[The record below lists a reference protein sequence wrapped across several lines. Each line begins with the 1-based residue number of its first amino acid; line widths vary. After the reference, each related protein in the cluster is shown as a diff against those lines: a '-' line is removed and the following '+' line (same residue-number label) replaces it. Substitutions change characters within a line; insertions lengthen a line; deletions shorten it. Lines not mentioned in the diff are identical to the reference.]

1 MTTQH
6 STQHSTHHS
15 SQYTGQRSGRYRYWI
30 RRVALACGSA
40 IVCAVPAAAQTKRPM
55 TFDDF
60 AAVRVVGDPQLS
72 PDGRRV
78 LYSVRTTDLKAN
90 KRTTVTYVLPIGG
103 GDPVQFPAPGSNVAE
118 ARWSPDGTHIAYTSG
133 GQLWIADASGANA
146 RQLTRLTGGA
156 SGPVWAPT
164 GDRIAFTSS
173 VRPNCSTVE
182 CAPVRPDSGSSG
194 MVYSHLLFR
203 HWTAYDDGTRSHL
216 FVVAP
221 DGSGIANVTD
231 VTKDAPYDVP
241 PGPFG
246 GSEGYAFAPDG
257 KELAFSAKDQGVANA
272 WSTDVNLYVVPV
284 SGGAPMV
291 ITRDNRGADENPVYS
306 PDGRSILYQSQATA
320 SFESDQWRLMSYDR
334 GTHQSTRV
342 VPAWDRNADVYTY
355 APDGSAIYVQTTDAS
370 RDKIYRIARS
380 SGGWDR
386 IPRLVISGHNNTALS
401 IAHDGRT
408 VVWSRD
414 AINAPAELYSAVV
427 AVGGVTGE
435 RQITHEND
443 ALIAQLALN
452 PAEDFWYR
460 GALGDSV
467 QGMIIRPPQYQPG
480 KKLPVLLVIH
490 GGPQSPFLD
499 SWHPRWNFSLLASP
513 GFAIV
518 FVNPHGSP
526 GYGQKFVNAVSHD
539 WAGAPYQD
547 IMKGLDAALARNMW
561 MDSTRMGAAGASYGG
576 YMVNWIA
583 GHNARFRA
591 LFTHDGVWNL
601 EAMAGGTEELWFTE
615 HEFDGEYWN
624 RQAMQSQYRIWSPHL
639 SAGNLRTPHL
649 VVHSELDYRIPIS
662 EGIALFTALQ
672 RQGVPSKF
680 IVFPD
685 EGHFIGKPDNQR
697 LWYHEVLGWFDHYL
711 NH

>member
-1 MTTQH
+1 MTTQCPHLFKCSNTAVVLASGGVLLASAH
-6 STQHSTHHS
+6 S
-15 SQYTGQRSGRYRYWI
+15 
-30 RRVALACGSA
+30 
-40 IVCAVPAAAQTKRPM
+40 AAAQSKRPM
-55 TFDDF
+55 TFEDF

-90 KRTTVTYVLPIGG
+90 KRTTTTYVLPITGG
-103 GDPVQFPAPGSNVAE
+103 TPVPIPASGSNVAE
-118 ARWSPDGTHIAYTSG
+118 ARWSPDGTHVAYTSA
-133 GQLWIADASGANA
+133 GQLWIADASGTNA
-146 RQLTRLTGGA
+146 RQLTTLAGGA
-156 SGPVWAPT
+156 SGPVWSPT

-173 VRPNCSTVE
+173 VRPSCSTVE

-203 HWTAYDDGTRSHL
+203 HWTAYDNGMRSHL
-216 FVVAP
+216 FVVAMN
-221 DGSGIANVTD
+221 GSGVVD
-231 VTKDAPYDVP
+231 VTRDAPYDVP

-257 KELAFSAKDQGVANA
+257 KELAYSAKDQGSANA

-284 SGGAPMV
+284 SGGASAI
-291 ITRDNRGADENPVYS
+291 ITAANKGADQNPVYS
-306 PDGRSILYQSQATA
+306 PDGRTILYQSQATPA
-320 SFESDQWRLMSYDR
+320 FESDQWRLMSYDR

-342 VPAWDRNADVYTY
+342 VPTWDRNADTYMY

-380 SGGWDR
+380 SGTWESF
-386 IPRLVISGHNNTALS
+386 PRLVISGHNNTALTM
-401 IAHDGRT
+401 AHNGNT

-414 AINAPAELYSAVV
+414 AINAPAELYTA
-427 AVGGVTGE
+427 AMGARGATAE

-443 ALIAQLALN
+443 ALVAQLKLY
-452 PAEDFWYR
+452 PAEDFWYM

-467 QGMIIRPPQYQPG
+467 QGMIVKPPQYQPG

-526 GYGQKFVNAVSHD
+526 GYGQKFVNEVSHD

-547 IMKGLDAALARNMW
+547 ILKGLDAALARNAW
-561 MDSTRMGAAGASYGG
+561 MDSTHMGAAGASYGG

-583 GHNARFRA
+583 GHSDRFKA

-615 HEFDGEYWN
+615 HEFGGEYWN
-624 RQAMQSQYRIWSPHL
+624 KQAMESQYRLWSPHL
-639 SAGNLRTPHL
+639 SAGNLKTPQL

-662 EGIALFTALQ
+662 EGISLFTALQ

-685 EGHFIGKPDNQR
+685 EGHFITKPDNQR
-697 LWYHEVLGWFDHYL
+697 LWYDEVLGWFDHYL